1 MFVLEVVGIK
11 DSLLGWICWF
21 FFILFKKKE
30 GEGKGREEGVG
41 GCVGIGHS

>member
-1 MFVLEVVGIK
+1 MFVLQVVGIK
-11 DSLLGWICWF
+11 ASLLGWICWF
-21 FFILFKKKE
+21 FSFKKKE